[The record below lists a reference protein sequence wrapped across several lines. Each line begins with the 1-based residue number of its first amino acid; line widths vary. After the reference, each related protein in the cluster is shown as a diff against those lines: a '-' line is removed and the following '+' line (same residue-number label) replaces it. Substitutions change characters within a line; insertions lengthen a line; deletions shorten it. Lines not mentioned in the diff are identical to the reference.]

1 MVDPGLGGEQRFDV
15 AVVGAGASGLAAL
28 RALTARG
35 FDAVAFERG
44 ARIGGTWTLEER
56 PTAAYRG
63 LHLITSRAR
72 TEFAE
77 LPMPDSTPD
86 YPSKHAVGTY
96 LEGYAERFA
105 LTDRIRLRAEVR
117 RVRPLPGGGW
127 EVELD
132 DGTVHRVRAV
142 VVANGHNE
150 QARWPDPPYPGEFAG
165 RQLHA
170 LDYDDPGELEGAH
183 VLVVGMG
190 NSAMDIATEVSHVA
204 ERTLLS
210 VRHGSWVIPKRLL
223 GKPADQVIRPWV
235 AVHVPWRLRQPLA
248 QLLLRVGAGL
258 PESYG
263 LPKPE
268 RGLFQDHPTI
278 SDTILSRISHGK
290 IEPRPGIT
298 ELTGAGVRFADGR
311 EERVDAIV
319 WCTGYRVV
327 LPFLDTALVGPDP
340 QELPLYMRVFH
351 LDAPGLYFVG
361 LMQSTGSAFPIV
373 ERQAALVAEHLAG
386 TWALPA
392 PRRMR
397 AEPERRRAQALRRW
411 GSHGRPAMRVDF
423 DGYMHE
429 LGRELERGRR
439 RAERSGSRAGRAR
452 ARAA

>member
-1 MVDPGLGGEQRFDV
+1 M

-28 RALTARG
+28 RALAARG
-35 FDAVAFERG
+35 IEAVAFERG
-44 ARIGGTWTLEER
+44 RRLGGTWTLEER

-77 LPMPDSTPD
+77 LPMPEGTPD
-86 YPSKHAVGTY
+86 YPSKQAVGRY
-96 LEGYAERFA
+96 LEDYAAHFGLA
-105 LTDRIRLRAEVR
+105 DRIRLDAEVE
-117 RVRPLPGGGW
+117 RVSAAPDGGW
-127 EVELD
+127 EVELAGGD
-132 DGTVHRVRAV
+132 TVRAGAV

-165 RQLHA
+165 RQVHA
-170 LDYDDPGELEGAH
+170 LDYDDPRELEGRR

-223 GKPADQVIRPWV
+223 GKPADQVIKPWA

-258 PESYG
+258 PERYG
-263 LPKPE
+263 LPRPE

-290 IEPRPGIT
+290 IEPRPAI
-298 ELTGAGVRFADGR
+298 EALAGDSVRFADGR
-311 EERVDAIV
+311 EDEVDAIV
-319 WCTGYRVV
+319 WCTGYRVI
-327 LPFLDTALVGPDP
+327 LPFLDQELVGPDP

-373 ERQAALVAEHLAG
+373 ERQAALVAGHLAG
-386 TWALPA
+386 DWSLPSRSA
-392 PRRMR
+392 MR
-397 AEPERRRAQALRRW
+397 AEPERRRQRSLRRW
-411 GSHGRPAMRVDF
+411 GTHGRPAMRVDF
-423 DGYMHE
+423 DRYMHE
-429 LGRELERGRR
+429 LGRELARGQR
-439 RAERSGSRAGRAR
+439 RAA
-452 ARAA
+452 